1 MELEMR
7 SVVVKTF
14 PAATQ
19 AIAAEHFASDSVVAA
34 RLGYAATSQS
44 WDGEK
49 LTVVYQL
56 QRTGEGAAPVPPP
69 AGRAE
74 SNAQANQAR
83 ATANAMANQA
93 RAAAN
98 AQANA
103 ERAQG
108 RDAVGPPPPPEP
120 SEPPR

>member
-14 PAATQ
+14 PAATE
-19 AIAAEHFASDSVVAA
+19 AIAYEHFTTDAVVAA

-56 QRTGEGAAPVPPP
+56 QPSGEGQPPDP
-69 AGRAE
+69 PSVARAE

-83 ATANAMANQA
+83 AHANAMANQA
-93 RAAAN
+93 RA
-98 AQANA
+98 QANA
-103 ERAQG
+103 RANQERAKG
-108 RDAVGPPPPPEP
+108 RDQVGLPPPPPA
-120 SEPPR
+120 PPR

>member
-1 MELEMR
+1 MELEKR
-7 SVVVKTF
+7 TVVVKTF

-19 AIAAEHFASDSVVAA
+19 SIAAEHFASDSVVAA

-49 LTVVYQL
+49 LTVVYVL
-56 QRTGEGAAPVPPP
+56 QRPGEGEPPAPPP
-69 AGRAE
+69 AARAE

-93 RAAAN
+93 RAEAN
-98 AQANA
+98 AQANQ

-108 RDAVGPPPPPEP
+108 GDPGVLPPPPPEP
-120 SEPPR
+120 PR